1 MEVPH
6 ELGGMRSRSLSER
19 VTKELL
25 TGGRD
30 GSPFAPTHNVPFP
43 RKLSR
48 SPWFRRQSMAFCM
61 VALDTPASLAR
72 VWMESSLPPAKV
84 FFRFSTSSDTAS
96 NSRCPRP
103 PTLPGIHSSPV
114 GGVPLLNRRRVGV
127 LEAQS
132 SLQKVLRTRVSGFLA
147 FTLSLSFSLSFSLGS
162 VATAADRR
170 SLC

>member
-61 VALDTPASLAR
+61 VALDTPAFLAR
-72 VWMESSLPPAKV
+72 VCHRQKYSFVSAH
-84 FFRFSTSSDTAS
+84 
-96 NSRCPRP
+96 P
-103 PTLPGIHSSPV
+103 PTPPQIVAARAPPRCREFTPVPSAVFPSLTVDGLEYLRRNRLFRRFCGPGYPVSWPLPCPCPFLCPFPWGPWR
-114 GGVPLLNRRRVGV
+114 PRRTGDPY
-127 LEAQS
+127 
-132 SLQKVLRTRVSGFLA
+132 
-147 FTLSLSFSLSFSLGS
+147 
-162 VATAADRR
+162 ADWR
-170 SLC
+170 